1 MKNHNN
7 IEANIAESSSS
18 DEECNSGSSPK
29 RVLSRIGSMFG
40 RNDRDDAA
48 VRESIEEIIDERFE
62 EEDAVSPHE
71 QMLLSNVLHMRG
83 VRVSDVMVHR
93 VDIIGVELD
102 IPAKKLLTKIFEAG
116 HSRLPVYESTLDNI
130 KGIVHVKDLLA
141 CFANDAPFDL
151 INIIN
156 KNVMFVSPAMRIL
169 DLMQKMQISRNHIAF
184 VVDEYG
190 GVDGLVTIEDLVEQI
205 VGEINDEHDIDNEPE
220 ILKNPDGTF
229 VADARVDIGEFEE
242 ITGLEFTEE
251 EKEDIDT
258 IGGLIF
264 HIAGRVPSRGEIVS
278 HYSGAKFR
286 ILESDSRHIKKITVF
301 VN

>member
-7 IEANIAESSSS
+7 IENNISESSG
-18 DEECNSGSSPK
+18 EEGNSGNSSK
-29 RVLSRIGSMFG
+29 KVFGRIGSMFCRNG
-40 RNDRDDAA
+40 RNDAA

-71 QMLLSNVLHMRG
+71 QMLLANVLHMRG
-83 VRVSDVMVHR
+83 VRVSDVMVPR

-102 IPAKKLLTKIFEAG
+102 IPAKELLTKIFEAG

-156 KNVMFVSPAMRIL
+156 KDVMFVSPAMRIL

-220 ILKNPDGTF
+220 ILKNSDGTF
-229 VADARVDIGEFEE
+229 IADARVDIDEFEE

-258 IGGLIF
+258 IGGLVF
-264 HIAGRVPSRGEIVS
+264 HIAGRVPNRGEIVS
-278 HYSGAKFR
+278 HHSGAKFR

-301 VN
+301 AS

>member
-7 IEANIAESSSS
+7 IDSNASESS
-18 DEECNSGSSPK
+18 DEEGNSGGSPK

-40 RNDRDDAA
+40 RNGRDDAA
-48 VRESIEEIIDERFE
+48 VRESIEVIIDERFE
-62 EEDAVSPHE
+62 EEEAVSPHE
-71 QMLLSNVLHMRG
+71 QMLLANVLHMRG
-83 VRVSDVMVHR
+83 VRVSDVMVPR

-102 IPAKKLLTKIFEAG
+102 IPAKELLTKIFEAG

-141 CFANDAPFDL
+141 CFANDSPFDL
-151 INIIN
+151 ISIIN

-220 ILKNPDGTF
+220 ISKNPDGTF
-229 VADARVDIGEFEE
+229 IADARVDIDEFEE

-258 IGGLIF
+258 IGGLVF

-278 HYSGAKFR
+278 HHSGAKFR
-286 ILESDSRHIKKITVF
+286 ILESDSRHIKKMTVF
-301 VN
+301 AN